1 MSTSQVSGQ
10 TLWDWCQ
17 AAQRQASCLEAAS
30 VVTHPEQASQVNLE
44 EELAWLLQEVA
55 GLDRLA
61 LYLGSFREKS
71 AITLSLTLPELQ
83 QLWQQ
88 RIQARTPIQY
98 LLGVAP
104 WRQFRLKVSP
114 AVLIPRPETEC
125 LIDLAVAAAEHSP
138 SPVKFQAGAWADLGT
153 GSGAIAIGLA
163 TAFPL
168 ATIHAVESSPAAL
181 AVAEDNIQELD
192 LATRIHLY
200 QGSWLEPLTRLKGK
214 LSGIVANPPYIPT
227 GKLAQLQPEVSW
239 HEPHLALDGGRDGLE
254 SLRAIIAA
262 APAYLRP
269 GGVLL
274 LEMMAGQ
281 AKSVRQLLQQE
292 EYTQVKIYPDLAGI
306 ERFTLAYRPPESS
319 L

>member
-1 MSTSQVSGQ
+1 MNTDQISGE
-10 TLWDWCQ
+10 TLWQWWQAACQ
-17 AAQRQASCLEAAS
+17 AEPLGQDSSLVA
-30 VVTHPEQASQVNLE
+30 
-44 EELAWLLQEVA
+44 ELNWLLAEVA
-55 GLDRLA
+55 GLDRLS
-61 LYLGSFREKS
+61 LRLGDFRGHSK
-71 AITLSLTLPELQ
+71 ITLSLPLADLN
-83 QLWQQ
+83 QLWQRRLQ
-88 RIQARTPIQY
+88 ERVPIQY

-114 AVLIPRPETEC
+114 AVLIPRPETEG
-125 LIDLAVAAAEHSP
+125 LIDLAVAAAEQSP
-138 SPVKFQAGAWADLGT
+138 IPRKFLEGLWADLGT

-168 ATIHAVESSPAAL
+168 AIIHAVDRSPAAL
-181 AVAEDNIQELD
+181 AVAQENIQELD

-200 QGSWLEPLTRLKGK
+200 QGSWLEPLIRLKGK
-214 LSGIVANPPYIPT
+214 LSGVVANPPYIPT
-227 GKLAQLQPEVSW
+227 GTLAQLQPEVSW
-239 HEPHLALDGGRDGLE
+239 HEPHLALDGGTDGLE
-254 SLRAIIAA
+254 SLRAIITA

-281 AKSVRQLLQQE
+281 ENSVRELLRQG

-306 ERFTLAYRPPESS
+306 ERFALAYRRPESS